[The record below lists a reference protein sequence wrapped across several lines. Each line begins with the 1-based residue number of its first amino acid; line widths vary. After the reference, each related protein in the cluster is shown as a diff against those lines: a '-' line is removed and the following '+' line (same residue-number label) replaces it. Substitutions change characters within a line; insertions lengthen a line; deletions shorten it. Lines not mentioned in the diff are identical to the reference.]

1 MSRTVNFDI
10 TSANAELVLTVD
22 EIFPSGIILQMFG
35 TDQAATM
42 EAVDITETRMGVD
55 GKMVAGYTPVIYP
68 VTITLES
75 SSPSRFNL
83 STVWEAMAS
92 NRRIY
97 VCGLVCTLPSVGE
110 RLTWS
115 TGVLKNGLVIPPVEK
130 VLSPT
135 TWLFHFEKLERA
147 RI

>member
-1 MSRTVNFDI
+1 MVRSSNFDI
-10 TSANAELVLTVD
+10 TSANAELVLTVA

-35 TDQAATM
+35 TDQAFEM

-68 VTITLES
+68 VTITLEAA
-75 SSPSRFNL
+75 SPSRFNL
-83 STVWEAMAS
+83 STVWEAMAA

-97 VCGLVCTLPSVGE
+97 ACGLVATLPSIGE

-115 TGVLKNGLVIPPVEK
+115 TGVLKNGVVVPPLQK
-130 VLSPT
+130 VLGPT
-135 TWLFHFEKLERA
+135 TWTLHFGKLERA
-147 RI
+147 RY